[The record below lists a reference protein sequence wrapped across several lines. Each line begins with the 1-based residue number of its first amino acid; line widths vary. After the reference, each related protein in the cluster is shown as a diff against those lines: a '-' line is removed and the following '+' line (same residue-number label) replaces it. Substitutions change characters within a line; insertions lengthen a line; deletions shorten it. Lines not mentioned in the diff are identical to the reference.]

1 MNLKKLGDINYSHL
15 KVDSDLKNDEVNEPL
30 LVDLQKAG
38 EIADVVLTITTA
50 KSDHD
55 YYVEDSNRKSRHMAQ
70 TAVDIAK
77 LDGQGS
83 AGATNSSNGREEFRN
98 KGNKVKDALVA
109 MGYTWNTESGN
120 PKAVLWQTN
129 TGGNHYNHLHV
140 SNKTGESSEVE
151 PKIDIDL
158 KTDKT
163 EKKPQEAEA
172 GNQGLF
178 SGLSQK
184 DKDEVLGDL
193 LAMLHGESEEK
204 VDEIISETVRIKKLM
219 K

>member
-15 KVDSDLKNDEVNEPL
+15 KVDNDLKNDMVNEPL
-30 LVDLQKAG
+30 LQDLQKAG
-38 EIADVVLTITTA
+38 QIADVVLTITTA

-55 YYVEDSNRKSRHMAQ
+55 YYVKGSKRKSRHMAQ

-77 LDGQGS
+77 LDGKGS
-83 AGATNSSNGREEFRN
+83 GGATNSSNGKDEFRE
-98 KGNKVKDALVA
+98 KGFKVKDALVS

-151 PKIDIDL
+151 PQIDVDIEDG
-158 KTDKT
+158 KNGST
-163 EKKPQEAEA
+163 EKKDQS
-172 GNQGLF
+172 QGVF
-178 SGLSQK
+178 DNLSQK
-184 DKDEVLGDL
+184 EKDKIFSEL
-193 LAMLHGESEEK
+193 LAMVHGESKEE
-204 VDEIISETVRIKKLM
+204 VDKIITETIRIKELM

>member
-15 KVDSDLKNDEVNEPL
+15 KVDNDLKNDMVNEPL
-30 LVDLQKAG
+30 LQDLQKAG
-38 EIADVVLTITTA
+38 QIADVVLTITTA

-55 YYVEDSNRKSRHMAQ
+55 YYVKGSKRKSRHMAQ

-77 LDGQGS
+77 LDGHGS
-83 AGATNSSNGREEFRN
+83 GGATNSQNGKAEFRE
-98 KGNKVKDALVA
+98 KGFKVKDALVS

-151 PKIDIDL
+151 PQIDIDIEDD
-158 KTDKT
+158 TNGST
-163 EKKPQEAEA
+163 EKKDQPQ
-172 GNQGLF
+172 GVFDN
-178 SGLSQK
+178 LSQK
-184 DKDEVLGDL
+184 EKDKIFSEL
-193 LAMLHGESEEK
+193 LAMVHGESKEE
-204 VDEIISETVRIKKLM
+204 VDKIITETIRIKELM